1 MEVQEN
7 LPQHS
12 VTYIW
17 KCKRTCSSVACML
30 LPHPTPPHYIIWRL
44 QKNNKKPTKRWFGF
58 QPVGMNYN
66 THKLEDEATVW
77 RIQRNIYIYI
87 YIYIYLPPQK
97 NWLNQ
102 AETNSDFKLKKMGHG
117 QGTGLMTLEDNLSR
131 RRGAVLQWTPC
142 SPRADR
148 PPVSTHGLF
157 KDRATR
163 RCLAAS
169 CSTVVGADTALGSIV
184 DVTWLYSL
192 WQFNIAKIT
201 DSNR

>member
-30 LPHPTPPHYIIWRL
+30 LPHPTSPHYIIWRL
-44 QKNNKKPTKRWFGF
+44 QKKPTKRWFGF

-77 RIQRNIYIYI
+77 RIQRNIYIFTK
-87 YIYIYLPPQK
+87 K
-97 NWLNQ
+97 NLAESGWNKFRFQ
-102 AETNSDFKLKKMGHG
+102 AEKLGHG

-148 PPVSTHGLF
+148 PPASTHGLF

-169 CSTVVGADTALGSIV
+169 CTVVGADTALGSIV
-184 DVTWLYSL
+184 DVTWLYTL
-192 WQFNIAKIT
+192 WQFNIAKIA
-201 DSNR
+201 DSK